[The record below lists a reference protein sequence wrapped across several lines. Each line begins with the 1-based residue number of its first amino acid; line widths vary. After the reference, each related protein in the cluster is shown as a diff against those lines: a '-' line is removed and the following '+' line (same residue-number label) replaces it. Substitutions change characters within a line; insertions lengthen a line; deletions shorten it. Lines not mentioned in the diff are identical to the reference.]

1 MVPAA
6 DEGSGGSTAV
16 RPVTNAYGGQGT
28 SPKQHRSLDEDSQ
41 KSRKKKQKPH
51 KNSKEKAKKH
61 APSADPSQ
69 LDAGKQ
75 ALKELLKE
83 RRKTKKNK
91 TSCTSLLKLYTTI
104 LAGLMIIG
112 GLFTLL
118 FLVPMTIDPALA
130 TLTYEFHPKP
140 VLCMTTFAD
149 WVSGQTS
156 INWCSCTM
164 GCTSDIF
171 NCSQVVVVYRNCK
184 MTNSSSSPT
193 SPSHTRGNR
202 GSCTVSS
209 SSSSIVNTTYIDPD
223 HWDVLNASL
232 YINVKGCGY
241 PPAVN
246 CTTFFDHYG
255 VPGRRFWCYYS
266 KMDPYLVM
274 PEYDRE
280 AAEMELVNS
289 LGWTVGAQVV
299 GILIIVLLHCPF
311 IAFFKNLL
319 RRRAIL
325 QPKNLGGVV
334 NHGAT
339 NSMTSLVSAWKEKD
353 KPRQPVFQRD
363 WYEVHT

>member
-1 MVPAA
+1 MMVPAA
-6 DEGSGGSTAV
+6 EELEGSTVV
-16 RPVTNAYGGQGT
+16 RPLKIDYGHQSI
-28 SPKQHRSLDEDSQ
+28 SPKQDRHKEISHHKDH
-41 KSRKKKQKPH
+41 KKKSKVPH
-51 KNSKEKAKKH
+51 KKSKDKAKKQ
-61 APSADPSQ
+61 APPPSPSHF
-69 LDAGKQ
+69 DAGKQ

-83 RRKTKKNK
+83 RRSQSSNK
-91 TSCTSLLKLYTTI
+91 SSFTSLCKLYTTI
-104 LAGLMIIG
+104 VAGLMIIG

-171 NCSQVVVVYRNCK
+171 NCSQVVVVYRKCI
-184 MTNSSSSPT
+184 MTNSSSS
-193 SPSHTRGNR
+193 SSSHSRGNK

-209 SSSSIVNTTYIDPD
+209 NSSSIINSTYIDPG

-274 PEYDRE
+274 PEYDRR
-280 AAEMELVNS
+280 AAELELVNS
-289 LGWTVGAQVV
+289 LGWTIGAQVM
-299 GILIIVLLHCPF
+299 GILIIVMLHCPF
-311 IAFFKNLL
+311 IAFFKNLF

-325 QPKNLGGVV
+325 QPKR
-334 NHGAT
+334 HRIDAT
-339 NSMTSLVSAWKEKD
+339 VWC
-353 KPRQPVFQRD
+353 PGPVFQFCSTGIL
-363 WYEVHT
+363 VSF